1 MGNTGSASNTT
12 TTTNSRDHQ
21 HSSSSSSSV
30 ISHNGHHTSASPIND
45 DIQSEN
51 KKSKQHLVEVL
62 NVNSVT
68 ATPFNDLSV
77 PISSSS
83 SSSSTS
89 QSTSLSTSKSLSFID
104 SSSKNIK
111 CSESN
116 IVPFTSGHVTN
127 CKSSSVCAIT
137 SQLSLSSSASS
148 SLSST
153 AVIFTAP
160 NAVVMGDT
168 VKQSNVEQDHHDSIN
183 IDLVKMPANECYHHV
198 PVIASTPGYNQQQQQ
213 QQQQKVSVSST
224 GRVVD
229 NETIGAECSKSPE
242 MSPSVTVNHSECINN
257 KNSNNDVD
265 YDDDTLIKSASHA
278 RQQHLTSGGN
288 TNSSETQLMCT
299 PDESKSTMG
308 NSHVN
313 TNTNT
318 NSTTTTSSNTN
329 NIMAT
334 TTATATTTVTTNT
347 IKDRE
352 SPFSSESG
360 IDMEE
365 PDENAT
371 KVSRPLNNRSKL

>member
-1 MGNTGSASNTT
+1 MVDA
-12 TTTNSRDHQ
+12 
-21 HSSSSSSSV
+21 
-30 ISHNGHHTSASPIND
+30 
-45 DIQSEN
+45 
-51 KKSKQHLVEVL
+51 
-62 NVNSVT
+62 
-68 ATPFNDLSV
+68 
-77 PISSSS
+77 
-83 SSSSTS
+83 
-89 QSTSLSTSKSLSFID
+89 D
-104 SSSKNIK
+104 SMFDADMI
-111 CSESN
+111 
-116 IVPFTSGHVTN
+116 
-127 CKSSSVCAIT
+127 
-137 SQLSLSSSASS
+137 
-148 SLSST
+148 
-153 AVIFTAP
+153 
-160 NAVVMGDT
+160 
-168 VKQSNVEQDHHDSIN
+168 
-183 IDLVKMPANECYHHV
+183 
-198 PVIASTPGYNQQQQQ
+198 
-213 QQQQKVSVSST
+213 
-224 GRVVD
+224 
-229 NETIGAECSKSPE
+229 
-242 MSPSVTVNHSECINN
+242 
-257 KNSNNDVD
+257 DVD
-265 YDDDTLIKSASHA
+265 YDDYTLIKSASHA